1 MANYRIGDMV
11 RLTRKSIGMSQEEL
25 AYQAGV
31 ATETIS
37 RIESGKHKVTQATY
51 QKVMEPLNRFQNRSY
66 AVCTSDDLGLIE
78 EKKLLE
84 DAEMK
89 FDYEKAAIYIDD
101 IKQRVENNA
110 INRQY
115 IMRAEAWNAYYTKK
129 IDAKT
134 LVERLEEALRLTV
147 DNYEDY
153 MNYEIYNE
161 DGYPFTEQEIL
172 ILMNLAGA
180 YDECDMPERA
190 IEILNKL
197 LDCLNSGYI
206 GGTDVS
212 NLKIVIKRNLT
223 RALQGQGKYEDSILQ
238 LEEVLE
244 EAVKKKYGTM
254 ISLASYDITWNMIKI
269 NEISDEEK
277 YNLEEIKRK
286 KRQAYYVAAA
296 RNDNRVKELAK
307 NSYKKVFCEEIVP

>member
-101 IKQRVENNA
+101 IKQRVENNT

-180 YDECDMPERA
+180 YDECDMQERA

-206 GGTDVS
+206 GGPDVS

>member
-1 MANYRIGDMV
+1 MANYRIGDII

-66 AVCTSDDLGLIE
+66 AVCTSDDLGIIE
-78 EKKLLE
+78 EKRLLE

-101 IKQRVENNA
+101 IKQSVENNA
-110 INRQY
+110 VNRQY
-115 IMRAEAWNAYYTKK
+115 IMRAETWNAYYTKK

-134 LVERLEEALRLTV
+134 MVERLEEALALTV
-147 DNYEDY
+147 DNYQQYTDY
-153 MNYEIYNE
+153 KNYQE
-161 DGYPFTEQEIL
+161 DGYPFTEQEII
-172 ILMNLAGA
+172 ILMNIAGA
-180 YDECDMPERA
+180 YDEYDLPEKT
-190 IEILNKL
+190 IEISNML

-206 GGTDVS
+206 GGEDVS

-223 RALQGQGKYEDSILQ
+223 FALQGMGKYEEALDVLQ
-238 LEEVLE
+238 EVLE
-244 EAVKKKYGTM
+244 QSIKQVYGIM
-254 ISLASYDITWNMIKI
+254 ISFALYDITWDMEHI
-269 NEISDEEK
+269 NKMESKQRYD
-277 YNLEEIKRK
+277 LEEIRQK
-286 KRQAYYVAAA
+286 KRQAYYIAAA
-296 RNDNRVKELAK
+296 RNDEYIKKIVED
-307 NSYKKVFCEEIVP
+307 SYKRLFHEEIAP

>member
-1 MANYRIGDMV
+1 MANYRIGDIV

-101 IKQRVENNA
+101 IKQRVENNT

-180 YDECDMPERA
+180 YDECDMQERA

>member
-1 MANYRIGDMV
+1 MANYRIGDIV

-180 YDECDMPERA
+180 YDECDMQERA

>member
-1 MANYRIGDMV
+1 MANYRIGDIV